1 MEQWHSRPWGEWGR
15 RVADCVINIDWSW
28 THQSGL
34 EVAHNHLGVLWK
46 LHVKTKGPTAEPWS
60 GGSPWPKETVTQDAL
75 SSWPLP
81 PQPAGA
87 ALDWFHDEPTIDS
100 SMVAGF
106 VVFLPATE
114 WTWEMCPVRQ
124 INVSLR
130 DQHEKTFMFTPTKD
144 VHCTKVNPTFAF

>member
-1 MEQWHSRPWGEWGR
+1 MKQRHSRPWGEWGG
-15 RVADCVINIDWSW
+15 RVADCVLNIDWSW

-34 EVAHNHLGVLWK
+34 EVAHNHLWVLWK
-46 LHVKTKGPTAEPWS
+46 LHVKNKGPTAEPWS

-75 SSWPLP
+75 SFWPLP
-81 PQPAGA
+81 PQLAGA

-130 DQHEKTFMFTPTKD
+130 DQHEKTSMFTPTGCAL
-144 VHCTKVNPTFAF
+144 HQS